1 MSPALPTTS
10 KMFSILFVSCLETQ
24 LIEMLTLPSCG
35 LTLIF
40 IVEVCDCVGWL
51 ACILLLLQWRGWG
64 ETSYC
69 WDSLRLTHCLSN
81 TRFTRNSANFK
92 SSDRVQFNHKIFP
105 RVLSDSEFTEILPSW
120 DKLQHDK
127 ITISFLFTQVGD
139 WRGYQSW
146 RPRGITFQICMI
158 L

>member
-1 MSPALPTTS
+1 MSPVLPTTS

-40 IVEVCDCVGWL
+40 IVEICDCVGWL

-69 WDSLRLTHCLSN
+69 WDSLQITHCLSN

-92 SSDRVQFNHKIFP
+92 SSDRVHFNHKIFP
-105 RVLSDSEFTEILPSW
+105 RVLSDCELLKYYQAET
-120 DKLQHDK
+120 
-127 ITISFLFTQVGD
+127 SFNMT
-139 WRGYQSW
+139 
-146 RPRGITFQICMI
+146 RPRSASTSLKLETDEDIKAED
-158 L
+158 LEV